1 MYLGKYYII
10 NIGFISK
17 TLKFESFHLS
27 EFVKLR
33 FYWLTKKVICTWPT
47 MGCCQMFIQ

>member
-17 TLKFESFHLS
+17 TLKIIESSKKKKKKMMDVSLKLLYNILT
-27 EFVKLR
+27 FVKA
-33 FYWLTKKVICTWPT
+33 VSE
-47 MGCCQMFIQ
+47 GS